1 MFEKKTIDALLIEA
15 NWEIHPTVN
24 VKQDKVKPSEII
36 KMEMCHSM
44 FWSCRFYAVMILDF
58 TPSWW

>member
-1 MFEKKTIDALLIEA
+1 MFEKKTIDAVLIEA

-44 FWSCRFYAVMILDF
+44 F
-58 TPSWW
+58 